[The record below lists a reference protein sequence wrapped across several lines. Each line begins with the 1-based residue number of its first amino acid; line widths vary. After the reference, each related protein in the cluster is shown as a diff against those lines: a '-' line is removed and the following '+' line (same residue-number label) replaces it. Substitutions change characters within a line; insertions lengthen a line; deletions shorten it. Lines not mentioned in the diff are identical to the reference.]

1 MLIKK
6 LSSNLHN
13 LQSIFCIVN
22 LSDDIE
28 IKKISGNKDIIKFV
42 VNFLILLKKN

>member
-1 MLIKK
+1 MMLKSFSKINLTLNVNKK

-28 IKKISGNKDIIKFV
+28 IKKISKIK
-42 VNFLILLKKN
+42 I